1 MEALKTITLPS
12 FLRRTLNV
20 SPLKTMIKGQGGV
33 LKRKGR
39 SRNWFITANITQLQ
53 AIVGFIEESDELSWL
68 WLSKHLK
75 KHFQELNHSDLV
87 DLATK
92 QHIFTVS
99 KLMALTDCTIA
110 QARRVMDELE
120 ELD

>member
-1 MEALKTITLPS
+1 
-12 FLRRTLNV
+12 
-20 SPLKTMIKGQGGV
+20 MIKGQGGV